1 MLSDRVSLMTLR
13 RNKTKPQTDKWREAH
28 WMTSSKEECQG
39 NPELSNSVEAIKRVR
54 SDVQRVCSRFVSS
67 DTSSPC
73 SSHSQ

>member
-1 MLSDRVSLMTLR
+1 MTPK

-28 WMTSSKEECQG
+28 WMTSSKEECRG

-54 SDVQRVCSRFVSS
+54 SDAQPVRSRFVSS
-67 DTSSPC
+67 DTSSLC